1 MPGAAAVECG
11 SDVHLLGVVHHLVCQ
26 ESAGLHG
33 AAGLGYALLRGLQG
47 AASSSSLR
55 RWVVNFLLICGLDRV
70 DVIFAGKVM

>member
-33 AAGLGYALLRGLQG
+33 AAGLGYGLLRGLQG
-47 AASSSSLR
+47 AEGGESAARL
-55 RWVVNFLLICGLDRV
+55 WW
-70 DVIFAGKVM
+70 